1 MLIAGH
7 IGITLAAAKYAP
19 GAVRDVNMRL
29 RPPRGIHTF
38 THSVTERLDDRAL
51 IFGSML
57 PDLLDKPIALF
68 IAPDLVNHTLRNFG
82 HTLLFAAVLLAV
94 AFAVTLWKRQSW
106 PVTLAL
112 ASAGHL
118 VLDTMWYSHRIL
130 LWPFAVSAFEPSF
143 IHEWG
148 PSPMILYLGAE
159 AIGLIII
166 CWIALRL
173 IVTRKVRHWTLTGRA
188 T

>member
-1 MLIAGH
+1 
-7 IGITLAAAKYAP
+7 
-19 GAVRDVNMRL
+19 MRL

-38 THSVTERLDDRAL
+38 THPVTERLDDRAL

-57 PDLLDKPIALF
+57 PDLLDKPIAIF

-82 HTLLFAAVLLAV
+82 HTLLFAVVLLAV
-94 AFAVTLWKRQSW
+94 AFTVTLWMRQSW
-106 PVTLAL
+106 PLALAL

-130 LWPFAVSAFEPSF
+130 LWPFAASMFDPSF

-148 PSPMILYLGAE
+148 PSPAILYIGAE
-159 AIGLIII
+159 AFGLKSLS
-166 CWIALRL
+166 A
-173 IVTRKVRHWTLTGRA
+173 G
-188 T
+188 